1 MNQLLTETLSNLN
14 HKKALIP
21 FITAGYPDPK
31 MTLPIMHC
39 LVENGADVIEL
50 GMPFSDPMADGP
62 VIQKASE
69 QAIKQG
75 TGLKQTLQMV
85 YEFRQTNQTTPIVLM
100 GYLNPIESMGYE
112 VFVEQAARAGVN
124 AVLLV
129 DSPPEESA
137 DIQTHLKAHNMQQIY
152 LVAPTTSAQ
161 RKQLICDVAAG
172 FIYYVALKGVTGAA
186 DLNTDAVNH
195 AVKALKATTQLPVA
209 VGFGVKDA
217 DSAVAVAR
225 EADAVV
231 IGSALIKTIDA
242 AADNV
247 ESVLQQVGE
256 FMRPICAALD
266 SL

>member
-1 MNQLLTETLSNLN
+1 MSQLLTETLSNLN

-21 FITAGYPDPK
+21 FITAGFPGPD

-69 QAIKQG
+69 QAIEQG
-75 TGLKQTLQMV
+75 TGLGETLAMV
-85 YEFRQTNQTTPIVLM
+85 VEFRQTNQSTPIVLM

-112 VFVEQAARAGVN
+112 TFVEQAARAGVN

-137 DIQTHLKAHNMQQIY
+137 EIQAQFNAHGLQQIF
-152 LVAPTTSAQ
+152 LVAPTTSPQ
-161 RKQLICDVAAG
+161 RKQLICDMAAG

-186 DLNTDAVNH
+186 DLNTQSVNQ
-195 AVKALKATTQLPVA
+195 AVKELKAVTDLPVA
-209 VGFGVKDA
+209 VGFGVQDA
-217 DSAVAVAR
+217 DSAVAVAA

-231 IGSALIKTIDA
+231 IGSALIKAINDS
-242 AADNV
+242 ADGV
-247 ESVLQQVGE
+247 ESVCHKVTE
-256 FMRPICAALD
+256 FIQPIRKALD